1 MWVRFDQWAN
11 LGKLQEVVKDRE
23 AWDVADHGVVK
34 SWTRPSDWT
43 TAARWLK
50 WAFSQGSLEKQN
62 QWDIRTVSEGM
73 AVVEC
78 VHLGSSPALEW
89 CGKDLV
95 CLSVSRTPFICPL
108 ALPVGF
114 LPGLGASLS
123 SSGLGIP
130 ARRTSVVQLSSQSPE
145 PESPPSAASPVFTLN
160 DWDVGKGHLSWVT
173 HSVGMAQTSS
183 PTDPRVKGWV
193 GGWSPRGNHPS
204 VLLLKRGYF
213 LVATRWIRGLASC
226 PASFPALSCLYH
238 KVASQL

>member
-1 MWVRFDQWAN
+1 M
-11 LGKLQEVVKDRE
+11 
-23 AWDVADHGVVK
+23 
-34 SWTRPSDWT
+34 
-43 TAARWLK
+43 
-50 WAFSQGSLEKQN
+50 
-62 QWDIRTVSEGM
+62 
-73 AVVEC
+73 
-78 VHLGSSPALEW
+78 
-89 CGKDLV
+89 

-183 PTDPRVKGWV
+183 PTDPRLRAGAGVIPKGK
-193 GGWSPRGNHPS
+193 PS
-204 VLLLKRGYF
+204 LG
-213 LVATRWIRGLASC
+213 
-226 PASFPALSCLYH
+226 PALKERVFSGGHPMDQGPGFMSC
-238 KVASQL
+238 VFPCAQLPLPQGCLPVVTMFSCISPSLIE